1 MTCKYWESSLS
12 FLAQREMIRWKLRLN
27 WLFKFGKRV
36 EKLSCDYVPFINKE
50 LWGFPWNL
58 KAWAFQRP
66 IWRAKVSALL
76 SEIQTQSKWP
86 LTYICMVHETMLA
99 VSLVIITY
107 KEDTKWAFLKD
118 PVTERNWIV
127 MSQSITEIL
136 QSTMT

>member
-1 MTCKYWESSLS
+1 
-12 FLAQREMIRWKLRLN
+12 
-27 WLFKFGKRV
+27 
-36 EKLSCDYVPFINKE
+36 
-50 LWGFPWNL
+50 
-58 KAWAFQRP
+58 
-66 IWRAKVSALL
+66 
-76 SEIQTQSKWP
+76 
-86 LTYICMVHETMLA
+86 MVHETMLA